1 MNRLMLELSLMTE
14 PIYAQ
19 FEQSASGDVEKPA
32 CKTGSCRGDYWEMLT
47 IRQASMIAAKAARL
61 GGVVE
66 GGRLTR
72 AMVVDAAIRPASHH
86 RPLIAE
92 IRAMP

>member
-1 MNRLMLELSLMTE
+1 MLELSLMMGT
-14 PIYAQ
+14 IYAQ
-19 FEQSASGDVEKPA
+19 FEQSASEDVEKA
-32 CKTGSCRGDYWEMLT
+32 SLHRWLVRHGYWEMLT
-47 IRQASMIAAKAARL
+47 IRQASMTAVKAARL

-72 AMVVDAAIRPASHH
+72 AMVVAAAIRPASHH
-86 RPLIAE
+86 RPLIAD